1 MKPSKLKTIK
11 EKQIVSDGLF
21 TNLFSKQEKNLNLS
35 VGFLVLVLHDS
46 LQKNSKLKQIEGGI
60 SINTQIKKS
69 ESIKLFIRDLLA
81 KDKGIQKRINNKKN
95 LILKIFKNIQR
106 DIIEQNLKSIL
117 NTISTKKIKT
127 YNQLLQEKQLLKKL
141 SIQLGKF
148 LDEES
153 VEYLESIVKS
163 SKTDV
168 KVDSIYFKQI
178 QARKKKIEAIILS
191 IQKAQ
196 RELVAE
202 SFQRQILL
210 EKIDKEDYD
219 EMIKFHLG
227 SDKKDW
233 QKTYRKMANQYHPDK
248 NPGDKESEEDFKAIS
263 NWAKA
268 LKNKKEMD
276 YVTAIND
283 LANRAGVVR
292 PNSNTYSSYT
302 DPNPSQQYT
311 DPNPSQQYTDPNS
324 SQYQNQHD
332 YNWSSTQY
340 NSPHDGVVRRQI
352 FDMLKKA
359 GINVLKPPAVVYLG
373 FMWLFYHLGAPDF
386 HKMFNGQTQLI
397 KIIYKKLEDAGI
409 NIPTPKEITK
419 SVVTNVVSMVLR
431 VVKSNLVT
439 GLYKKAKIKLNK
451 VPSAVVDIIKS
462 ILDKL
467 TLENLYKLDPR
478 KLKKLYNKLRDKIPS
493 SADIK
498 NISKEKIN
506 SFVKFVTPT
515 PKKDADLSEPEINGE
530 MGKLEVDLTKKI
542 KTLNKLE
549 KYIQSELENGN
560 QDGLK
565 GASENFKDAFE
576 TIDTIIEQ
584 AQLRLKKLQK
594 LLKDKQLQKKKA
606 EKQAKSKK
614 VSAKVKDFEKAL
626 G

>member
-1 MKPSKLKTIK
+1 M
-11 EKQIVSDGLF
+11 
-21 TNLFSKQEKNLNLS
+21 
-35 VGFLVLVLHDS
+35 
-46 LQKNSKLKQIEGGI
+46 
-60 SINTQIKKS
+60 
-69 ESIKLFIRDLLA
+69 
-81 KDKGIQKRINNKKN
+81 
-95 LILKIFKNIQR
+95 
-106 DIIEQNLKSIL
+106 KSIL
-117 NTISTKKIKT
+117 NTLSTKKIKT

-153 VEYLESIVKS
+153 VEYLESILNSQTDV
-163 SKTDV
+163 SKTN
-168 KVDSIYFKQI
+168 SRYLTQI
-178 QARKKKIEAIILS
+178 LSRKKKIEAIILS

-202 SFQRQILL
+202 SFRKHFLF

-233 QKTYRKMANQYHPDK
+233 QSTYRKMARQYHPDK

-263 NWAKA
+263 NWASA
-268 LKNKKEMD
+268 LTNKKEMD

-302 DPNPSQQYT
+302 DPNSSQQYTDPNSSQQYTDPNPSQQYT

-324 SQYQNQHD
+324 SQYQNQYD

-451 VPSAVVDIIKS
+451 VPSVVVDIIKS

-493 SADIK
+493 SVDIK
-498 NISKEKIN
+498 NISKETIN

-560 QDGLK
+560 QESLK
-565 GASENFKDAFE
+565 GSIDDLKIVLEK
-576 TIDTIIEQ
+576 IDTIIND
-584 AQLRLKKLQK
+584 AQFRLSTLKQ
-594 LLKDKQLQKKKA
+594 LLKNKKIQKKNA
-606 EKQAKSKK
+606 EKSAKTKK
-614 VSAKVKDFEKAL
+614 VSSKIKDFEKAL
-626 G
+626 